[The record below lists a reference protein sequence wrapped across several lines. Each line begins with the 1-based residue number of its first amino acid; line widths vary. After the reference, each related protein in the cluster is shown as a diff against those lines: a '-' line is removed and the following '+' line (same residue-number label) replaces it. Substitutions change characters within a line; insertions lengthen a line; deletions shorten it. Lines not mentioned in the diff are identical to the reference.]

1 MWKKIAWEK
10 AESVSGSKVRNPPT
24 TTGHCA
30 RCIARLFPFGGGRTH
45 GPSASVAQVLCK
57 QIPVIRWLVSTS
69 ALVFSNAIMRV
80 EKSGFL
86 VPGCTEKSGMGQRV
100 RFHVFPVK
108 DDQRCQL
115 WLRAI
120 NNPTIGE
127 DAGMEFI
134 KGKTICSLH
143 FKLEDYDVNLFRM
156 MRHALCGVPNTDVI
170 Q

>member
-1 MWKKIAWEK
+1 
-10 AESVSGSKVRNPPT
+10 
-24 TTGHCA
+24 
-30 RCIARLFPFGGGRTH
+30 
-45 GPSASVAQVLCK
+45 
-57 QIPVIRWLVSTS
+57 
-69 ALVFSNAIMRV
+69 MRV